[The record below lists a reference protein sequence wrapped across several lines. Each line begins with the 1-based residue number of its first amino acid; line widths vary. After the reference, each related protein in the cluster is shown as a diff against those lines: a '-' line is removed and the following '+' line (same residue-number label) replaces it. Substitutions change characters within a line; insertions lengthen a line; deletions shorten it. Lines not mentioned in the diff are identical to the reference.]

1 MGDGVTECVR
11 VGKCVR
17 RVVGSMVRK
26 YWNGSVRVH
35 GKGGG
40 R

>member
-17 RVVGSMVRK
+17 RVVGSMVRRC
-26 YWNGSVRVH
+26 WDESVGVND
-35 GKGGG
+35 KGGG
-40 R
+40 G